1 LALPRTPSLKALWWP
16 IYQPPSIA
24 QKTIRLS
31 DYPRLPQKIATP
43 PIDAIRN
50 APIRYAAA
58 LQQLSAHGINSLA
71 ISRWKQMHFT
81 TLLRFASPRQR
92 FAQPV
97 NHPLKKNIGVARKKA
112 PASTLRDRRARQTPC
127 LPPGKPAV

>member
-1 LALPRTPSLKALWWP
+1 LNFAAFSFLLGLPRTPSLKALSWP

-24 QKTIRLS
+24 QKTSLLLNSRCQT
-31 DYPRLPQKIATP
+31 QKIATP

-50 APIRYAAA
+50 AQIRYAAA

-92 FAQPV
+92 FAQPPS
-97 NHPLKKNIGVARKKA
+97 HPLKKYFVSTQKSSRHPLAR
-112 PASTLRDRRARQTPC
+112 SESVTNT
-127 LPPGKPAV
+127 